1 MADILYDTR
10 LKSEEAPK
18 VIILT
23 HGDAD
28 GLVSAMIVKSFE
40 EMENKNKTFLI
51 MSSMDVTSEQTDKTF
66 DYICKYTS
74 LGSQDR
80 VYILDRPIPSI
91 DWLKMK
97 YLAYTNVI
105 NIDHHLTNKPTLY
118 KDECCCENIF
128 FHWND
133 KWSAAYLTLEW
144 FKPLVEKADCYKNL
158 YKKLEDLAIATS
170 YWDIFTWKNLGNS
183 PEEALLKKRALSINS
198 AEKILGSGAFYN
210 FITKKLNSKNYT
222 EEVFDYFFL
231 LDEAY
236 SLKINNLYD
245 FAKRVISDFDF
256 KGYKLGVIYGIEGDY
271 QSIIGDKILVDKK
284 LNYDAVAFLN
294 VYGTVSFRSKDNLDV
309 SEIAQKLGMLVG
321 YSGGGHKHAAGC
333 RICDK
338 DEMKK
343 KMFEIFEHSMD
354 KIRIL

>member
-80 VYILDRPIPSI
+80 VYILD
-91 DWLKMK
+91 
-97 YLAYTNVI
+97 
-105 NIDHHLTNKPTLY
+105 TLY

-144 FKPLVEKADCYKNL
+144 FKPLVEKEDCYKNL

-183 PEEALLKKRALSINS
+183 PEEVLLKKRALSINS
-198 AEKILGSGAFYN
+198 AEKILGSEAFYK
-210 FITKKLNSKNYT
+210 FITKKLSSKNYT

-256 KGYKLGVIYGIEGDY
+256 RGYKLGVIYGIEGDY

-294 VYGTVSFRSKDNLDV
+294 VYGTVSFRSKDDVDV

-354 KIRIL
+354 KIKIL

>member
-28 GLVSAMIVKSFE
+28 GLVSAMIVKFFE

-74 LGSQDR
+74 LGSKDR

-118 KDECCCENIF
+118 KDECCCENIL
-128 FHWND
+128 FHWDD

-144 FKPLVEKADCYKNL
+144 FKPLVENAECYKNL
-158 YKKLEDLAIATS
+158 YEKLEALAIATS

-183 PEEALLKKRALSINS
+183 PEELLLKKRALSINS
-198 AEKILGSGAFYN
+198 AEKILGSEAFYD
-210 FITKKLNSKNYT
+210 FITKKINSSNYT
-222 EEVFDYFFL
+222 EEIFNYFFL

-236 SLKINNLYD
+236 SLKINKLYD

-271 QSIIGDKILVDKK
+271 QSIIGDKLLVDKK
-284 LNYDAVAFLN
+284 LNYDVVVFLN
-294 VYGTVSFRSKDNLDV
+294 VYGTVSFRSKNDIDV
-309 SEIAQKLGMLVG
+309 SEIAKKLGMLVG

-338 DEMKK
+338 DEMKR

-354 KIRIL
+354 KIGIL